1 MRTIRIDGDIDD
13 ISLANLRAELQGNT
27 DDITVWINS
36 HGGDVHA
43 AAQMYN
49 LLRECPGKVTVQIDG
64 VAASAAS
71 VIAMAGD
78 KVLMSPLA
86 YIVIHNPATIA
97 VGDSAEMQ
105 RTGAMLDEI
114 KEGIISAYVLKTKL
128 SRNEL
133 SKLMDAE
140 ECFNAKRAVQFGFA
154 DGILYVDNITRRPIM
169 NLSNLHDQ
177 RAALWEKAQAFM
189 NSRTELSVED
199 CAVYEKMDADIAALG
214 KQIEMMERHREM
226 KDQLTAPTSKP
237 LVSKPGATLPEGK
250 DPYNEAFWNVL
261 RGRPVSNVLSIGTD
275 TSGGYLVP
283 EEFAN
288 QLVEALT
295 ERNVFRQIA
304 QIVSTS
310 HEKLKVPI
318 ATVSGTANWMEE
330 NEAIPESDSAFGQV
344 ILQAY
349 KLGTL
354 MRASTELIDDSA
366 FNIQNFI
373 AREFARRI
381 GVKEEEAF
389 CTGDGIGKPT
399 GVFTA
404 AGAQVGTTA
413 SSTNID
419 FDNMIDLFHSILP
432 PYRMHA
438 VFLTH
443 DNTMKQLRKIK
454 DNNGQYLWQ
463 PAVKEGMP
471 DTILGK
477 PVYISPFAPE
487 IASGNTP
494 IAFGDFSYYWIA
506 DRRDVRFKVLNELF
520 AQNDQVGFYATHR
533 VDGKLIL
540 PEAIKL
546 LKVA

>member
-1 MRTIRIDGDIDD
+1 MRAIRIDGDIDD
-13 ISLANLRAELQGNT
+13 IALSTLRAELAAGA

-36 HGGDVHA
+36 AGGDVFA
-43 AAQMYN
+43 AARMYT
-49 LLRECPGKVTVQIDG
+49 LLREYPGKVTVQIDG
-64 VAASAAS
+64 FAASAAS

-78 KVLMSPLA
+78 KVLMSPVS
-86 YIVIHNPATIA
+86 YMVIHNPSTIA
-97 VGDSAEMQ
+97 IGDSTEMQ

-114 KEGIISAYVLKTKL
+114 KEGIINAYAMKTKL
-128 SRNEL
+128 SRAEL
-133 SKLMDAE
+133 SRLMDAE

-154 DGILYVDNITRRPIM
+154 DGILYAENLTRRLVM
-169 NLSNLHDQ
+169 NLSDLHEK
-177 RAALWEKAQAFM
+177 RNTLWAQAQAFM
-189 NSRTELSVED
+189 ASKTELSAED
-199 CAVYEKMDADIAALG
+199 CAAYEKMNADIAALG
-214 KQIEMMERHREM
+214 KQIEVMEQHRQM
-226 KDQLTAPTSKP
+226 SDQLGAPTSKP
-237 LVSKPGATLPEGK
+237 LVSKPGATLPSK
-250 DPYNEAFWNVL
+250 DAYGEAFWNVL
-261 RGRPVSNVLSIGTD
+261 RGRGVSNVLSIGTD

-295 ERNVFRQIA
+295 EQNVFRKIA
-304 QIVSTS
+304 QIVNTS

-318 ATVSGTANWMEE
+318 ATVSGTASWMEE

-354 MRASTELIDDSA
+354 MRASTELIEDSA
-366 FNIQNFI
+366 FNIQTFI

-389 CTGDGIGKPT
+389 CIGDGVGKPT
-399 GVFTA
+399 GVFTSG
-404 AGAQVGTTA
+404 GAQVGTTV
-413 SSTNID
+413 TGTDIT
-419 FDNMIDLFHSILP
+419 FDDMIDLFHSLKP
-432 PYRMHA
+432 PYRHHA

-443 DNTMKQLRKIK
+443 DNTLKRLRKLK

-487 IASGNTP
+487 IAAGNTP

-520 AQNDQVGFYATHR
+520 AQNDQVGFYATER

-540 PEAIKL
+540 QEAIKL
-546 LKVA
+546 LKVQ

>member
-1 MRTIRIDGDIDD
+1 MRAIRIDGEIDE
-13 ISLANLRAELQGNT
+13 LALSGLRAELAADG

-36 HGGDVHA
+36 PGGDVSA
-43 AAQMYN
+43 ASQMYT
-49 LLRECPGKVTVQIDG
+49 LLKEYPGKVTVQIDG
-64 VAASAAS
+64 FAASAAS

-78 KVLMSPLA
+78 KVLMSPVA

-105 RTGAMLDEI
+105 RTGAMLNEI
-114 KEGIISAYVLKTKL
+114 KEGIINAYILKTKL
-128 SRNEL
+128 SRAEL
-133 SKLMDAE
+133 SRFMDAE

-154 DGILYVDNITRRPIM
+154 DGILYTENSTRRLIM
-169 NLSNLHDQ
+169 NLTDLHEK
-177 RAALWEKAQAFM
+177 RNNLWEQAQTFM
-189 NSRTELSVED
+189 NSRAELSAED
-199 CAVYEKMDADIAALG
+199 CAVYEKMNADIAALG
-214 KQIEMMERHREM
+214 RQIDAMESHRQM
-226 KDQLTAPTSKP
+226 KDQLSAPTSKP
-237 LVSKPGATLPEGK
+237 LVSKPGATLPPAR
-250 DPYNEAFWNVL
+250 DTYSDAFWDVL
-261 RGRPVSNVLSIGTD
+261 RGRGISNVLSIGTD

-295 ERNVFRQIA
+295 EQNVFRKIA

-318 ATVSGTANWMEE
+318 ATVSGVASWMEE

-366 FNIQNFI
+366 FNIQTFI

-389 CTGDGIGKPT
+389 CQGDGIGKPT
-399 GVFTA
+399 GVFTSS
-404 AGAQVGTTA
+404 GAQVGVTVA
-413 SSTNID
+413 DID
-419 FDNMIDLFHSILP
+419 ITFDDVIDLFHSIKP
-432 PYRMHA
+432 PYRHHA

-443 DNTMKQLRKIK
+443 DNTLKQLRKIK

-477 PVYISPFAPE
+477 PVYISPFVPE
-487 IASGNTP
+487 IAAGNTP

-546 LKVA
+546 LKVE

>member
-1 MRTIRIDGDIDD
+1 MRTLRIDGDIDD
-13 ISLANLRAELQGNT
+13 TSLASLRAELATGG

-36 HGGDVHA
+36 MGGDVTA
-43 AAQMYN
+43 AAQMYA
-49 LLRECPGKVTVQIDG
+49 LLKEYPGTVTVQIDG
-64 VAASAAS
+64 FAASAAS

-78 KVLMSPLA
+78 QILMSPLS
-86 YIVIHNPATIA
+86 YIIIHNPSTGAY
-97 VGDSAEMQ
+97 GDSAEMQ

-114 KEGIISAYVLKTKL
+114 KEGIINAYTLKTKL
-128 SRNEL
+128 SRKEL
-133 SKLMDAE
+133 SRLMDAE

-154 DGILYVDNITRRPIM
+154 DGILYVDNKTRRPIM

-177 RAALWEKAQAFM
+177 RTALWEKAQAFM
-189 NSRTELSVED
+189 NARTELSAED

-226 KDQLTAPTSKP
+226 KDQLSAPTSKP
-237 LVSKPGATLPEGK
+237 LVSKPGTTLPEK
-250 DPYNEAFWNVL
+250 DEYGEAFWNVL
-261 RGRPVSNVLSIGTD
+261 RGRPISNVLSIGTD

-283 EEFAN
+283 EEFAK

-295 ERNVFRQIA
+295 QQNVFRQIA

-318 ATVSGTANWMEE
+318 ATVSGTASWMEE

-389 CTGDGIGKPT
+389 CTGDGVGKPT

-404 AGAQVGTTA
+404 GGAQVGTTVTG
-413 SSTNID
+413 TNID

-443 DNTMKQLRKIK
+443 DNTMKHLRKLK

-487 IASGNTP
+487 IATGNTP

-546 LKVA
+546 LKIA

>member
-1 MRTIRIDGDIDD
+1 MRILRIDGDIDD
-13 ISLANLRAELQGNT
+13 TSLDTLRAGLGDVA

-36 HGGDVHA
+36 MGGDVTA
-43 AAQMYN
+43 AAQMYA
-49 LLRECPGKVTVQIDG
+49 LLKEYPGKVTVQIDG
-64 VAASAAS
+64 FAASAAS

-78 KVLMSPLA
+78 KVLMSPLS
-86 YIVIHNPATIA
+86 YIIIHNPATGA
-97 VGDSAEMQ
+97 YGDSAEMQ

-114 KEGIISAYVLKTKL
+114 KEGIINAYTLKTKL
-128 SRNEL
+128 SRAEL
-133 SKLMDAE
+133 SRLMDAE
-140 ECFNAKRAVQFGFA
+140 ECFNAKRAVKFGFA
-154 DGILYVDNITRRPIM
+154 DGILYVDNKTRRPIM

-177 RAALWEKAQAFM
+177 RTALWEKAQAFM
-189 NSRTELSVED
+189 NARTELSAED
-199 CAVYEKMDADIAALG
+199 CAVYERMDADIAALG

-226 KDQLTAPTSKP
+226 KDQLSAPTSKP
-237 LVSKPGATLPEGK
+237 LVSKPGATLPAAK
-250 DPYNEAFWNVL
+250 DGYSEAFWDVL
-261 RGRPVSNVLSIGTD
+261 RGRGISNVLSVGSD

-295 ERNVFRQIA
+295 EQNVFRQIA

-310 HEKLKVPI
+310 REKLKVPI
-318 ATVSGTANWMEE
+318 ATVSGSASWMEE

-354 MRASTELIDDSA
+354 MRASTELIEDSA

-381 GVKEEEAF
+381 GIKEEEAF
-389 CTGDGIGKPT
+389 CIGDGIGKPA
-399 GVFTA
+399 GVFTEG
-404 AGAQVGTTA
+404 GALIGTTVA
-413 SSTNID
+413 DTNIS
-419 FDNMIDLFHSILP
+419 FDDMIDLFHSVLP

-443 DNTMKQLRKIK
+443 DNTLKHLRKLK

-477 PVYISPFAPE
+477 PVYVSPFAPE
-487 IASGNTP
+487 LKAKTTP